1 MAQILV
7 RNLEENVKRRL
18 RRRAKANGRSME
30 EEART
35 IIREAVA
42 DNAPPK
48 AEGLGTRLA
57 KHFAGKVPKEFKVM
71 EIRKR
76 ARIPKLD
83 E

>member
-30 EEART
+30 EEARM

-48 AEGLGTRLA
+48 AEGLGTRRA
-57 KHFAGKVPKEFKVM
+57 KHSAGKVPKEFKVM
-71 EIRKR
+71 EIRER
-76 ARIPKLD
+76 VRIPKSD